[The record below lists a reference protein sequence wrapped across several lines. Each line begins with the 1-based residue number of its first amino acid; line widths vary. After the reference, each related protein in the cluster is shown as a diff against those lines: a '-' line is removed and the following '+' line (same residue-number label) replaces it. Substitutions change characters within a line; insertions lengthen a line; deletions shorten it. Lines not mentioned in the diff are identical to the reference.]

1 MSTLIQFDEVREEI
15 KGFLP
20 QYLSKF
26 GIDARDRKRFSCLNP
41 THADRHPS
49 CSVIPGS
56 TVFHCFSCGFTG
68 DIFDAA
74 AAKEN
79 KPLSGRGFVTDN
91 LLYLAKTFGV
101 NMPELDLSDEELLL
115 IETRRAYAQAARII
129 TQQPEE
135 RSELIAAKLKSYMWS
150 EDVIQQ
156 IGIGS
161 VKSYAEYWKRMTE
174 DHGHSPEFL
183 KSINLDAKGI
193 FSPHCLIYT
202 IRDEHGSPIAFS
214 ARNLNFAEENAVYKV
229 KRAAI
234 EARDDLNEE
243 ERTVEARKLWEP
255 RKYINSAETVLF
267 QKRCVLFN
275 FNQAKKS
282 SHKTIQVFEG
292 NADAVTIFAG
302 GIKTAV
308 ATCGTAFT
316 QEHLEMVIAAGI
328 TKIVLVFDPDKGGKE
343 GTARFV
349 KLLEE
354 CGSLPCLEVEI
365 IVMPGTSDPDAYVRA
380 FGDLRV
386 GVSEFRKLVRTDL
399 FTWKLRKEVE
409 EGGDPYEIVNR
420 TLPTIVNVP
429 ANMKRLEMADRLAE
443 ATGLNREFVQ
453 RELLRLLDTNEM
465 KVEEELAAIA
475 DRKSVG

>member
-1 MSTLIQFDEVREEI
+1 MSTLTQFDEVREEI

-26 GIDARDRKRFSCLNP
+26 GIDARDRKKFTCLNP
-41 THADRHPS
+41 THPDHHAS

-56 TVFHCFSCGFTG
+56 TVFHCFACHFTG
-68 DIFDAA
+68 DIFDAV

-91 LLYLAKTFGV
+91 MMYLAKTFGV
-101 NMPELDLSDEELLL
+101 NMPELNLSDEELVL

-161 VKSYAEYWKRMTE
+161 IKSFADYWKRMTE

-183 KSINLDAKGI
+183 KSIDLDRKGI
-193 FSPHCLIYT
+193 FSPNCLIYT

-214 ARNLNFAEENAVYKV
+214 ARNLKYEEEKAVYEK
-229 KRAAI
+229 KYDEI
-234 EARDDLNEE
+234 EARTDLNKDEK
-243 ERTVEARKLWEP
+243 TALIKALWEP
-255 RKYINSAETVLF
+255 RKCINSAETVLF

-316 QEHLEMVIAAGI
+316 QEHLEMV
-328 TKIVLVFDPDKGGKE
+328 
-343 GTARFV
+343 
-349 KLLEE
+349 
-354 CGSLPCLEVEI
+354 
-365 IVMPGTSDPDAYVRA
+365 
-380 FGDLRV
+380 
-386 GVSEFRKLVRTDL
+386 
-399 FTWKLRKEVE
+399 
-409 EGGDPYEIVNR
+409 
-420 TLPTIVNVP
+420 
-429 ANMKRLEMADRLAE
+429 
-443 ATGLNREFVQ
+443 
-453 RELLRLLDTNEM
+453 
-465 KVEEELAAIA
+465 LAAVIT
-475 DRKSVG
+475 